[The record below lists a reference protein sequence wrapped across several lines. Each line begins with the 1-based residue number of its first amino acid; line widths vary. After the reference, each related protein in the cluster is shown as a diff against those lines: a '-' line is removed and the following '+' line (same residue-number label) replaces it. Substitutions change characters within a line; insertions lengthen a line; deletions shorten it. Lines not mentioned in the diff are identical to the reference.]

1 MRRRG
6 LAENG
11 RIQSQQIRTQI
22 DILSETGPAG
32 GEVICRLLFSEKF
45 HKWALRPSK
54 GYLIGKPFPTSMD
67 IHERLDKVRALAVFA
82 SDPISSNAYATEAIM
97 SVLILLGSAGL
108 ANTLPLA
115 LAVAGLVLLVIFS
128 YTQTIMHY
136 PVGGGSYRVSRDNLG
151 VLPSLVA
158 AGSLMTD
165 YVLTVAVSVS
175 AGVRATTSA
184 FPELDHHRVLLAL
197 LAIGLITWI
206 NLRGVRESGTI
217 FAMPTYAFVF
227 GGLLVVALGL
237 VRMYGLLGAAP
248 LTANPALVPPAGS
261 LEGFA
266 YTWLLLRAFAGGCT
280 ALTGIEAI
288 SDGVQAFKPP
298 ESRNA
303 TKTMVVMGVMAMSLF
318 IGITFL
324 STHLGLLPNQPESV
338 LSQLGRRVAG
348 TGILYYWLQI
358 STTLILI
365 LAANTGFQD
374 FPRLGFFLAHD
385 GFLPR
390 WMQNRGDRLV
400 FSSGILVLALMSSL
414 LVVLFNANEIAMLPL
429 YALGVMLSF
438 SLSQTG
444 MFRLMGRIRHL
455 KPGEKLKTDFT
466 EVHYERGT
474 GWKRLVNGTGA
485 VTTSIV
491 FVVLATTK
499 FLDGAWIV
507 ILTIPLLVLG
517 FLSIHRHYQKVA
529 ASLRTRDLTTDDLT
543 AIADVVVVPI
553 ADVHRGTLRALA
565 YAKRFSS
572 DVRAV
577 CVTTSTEMRERILKR
592 WARFPEITSSIRL
605 VCIDYEYRDVLHP
618 LVDYIEHINHDEFR
632 DQLTTVVIPEFVAE
646 SLWEQLLHNQ
656 TAWRL
661 RHELAQHRDIVLI
674 NVPFHLQSVK
684 EWRAQQDQARHV
696 ASPDGVADAS
706 APSTEAPSPQGST
719 SPPGDRE

>member
-1 MRRRG
+1 MG
-6 LAENG
+6 
-11 RIQSQQIRTQI
+11 I
-22 DILSETGPAG
+22 ET
-32 GEVICRLLFSEKF
+32 IKS
-45 HKWALRPSK
+45 
-54 GYLIGKPFPTSMD
+54 YLIGRPFPSSMEL
-67 IHERLDKVRALAVFA
+67 HERLDKIRGLAVFA

-108 ANTLPLA
+108 ADTLPLA

-136 PVGGGSYRVSRDNLG
+136 PMGGGSYRVSRDNLG

-165 YVLTVAVSVS
+165 YVLTVSVSVS
-175 AGVRATTSA
+175 AGIRATTSA
-184 FPELDHHRVLLAL
+184 FPNLEQHRVLLAL
-197 LAIGLITWI
+197 LAIALITWI

-217 FAMPTYAFVF
+217 FAIPTYAFVL
-227 GGLLVVALGL
+227 GGLIVIIIGL
-237 VRMYGLLGAAP
+237 VRMFGIFGAAP
-248 LTANPALVPPAGS
+248 LAASSIVVPTAAS

-298 ESRNA
+298 ESKNA
-303 TKTMVVMGVMAMSLF
+303 AQTMIVMGLMAMSLF

-324 STHLGLLPNQPESV
+324 ATHLGLLPDQAESV

-348 TGILYYWLQI
+348 TGVLYYWLQI

-374 FPRLGFFLAHD
+374 FPRLGSFLAQD

-400 FSSGILVLALMSSL
+400 FSSGILVLALVSSL
-414 LVVLFNANEIAMLPL
+414 LVLLFQANEIAMLPL
-429 YALGVMLSF
+429 YALGVMMSF
-438 SLSQTG
+438 SLSQSG

-455 KPGEKLKTDFT
+455 KPGETLKTEIT
-466 EVHYERGT
+466 EVHYETGT
-474 GWKRLVNGTGA
+474 WWKRIVNGTGA
-485 VTTSIV
+485 VTTSVV
-491 FVVLATTK
+491 FVVLAMTK
-499 FLDGAWIV
+499 FRDGAWIV
-507 ILTIPLLVLG
+507 LLTIPILVFG
-517 FLSIHRHYQKVA
+517 FLAIHRHYQKVA
-529 ASLRTRDLTTDDLT
+529 SSLRTRDLTIDDLS
-543 AIADVVVVPI
+543 IVADVAVVPI
-553 ADVHRGTLRALA
+553 ADVHRGTLRALT
-565 YAKRFSS
+565 YAKRLSK

-577 CVTTSTEMRERILKR
+577 CVTTSPEMHERILAR
-592 WARFPEITSSIRL
+592 WARFPEITDSIRL
-605 VCIDYEYRDVLHP
+605 VCIDYEYRDVIHP
-618 LVDYIEHINHDEFR
+618 LVDYIEQINNAEFP
-632 DQLTTVVIPEFVAE
+632 DKLTTVVIPEFVAE
-646 SLWEQLLHNQ
+646 SLWERLLHNQ

-684 EWRAQQDQARHV
+684 EWRAERDKAQGPAPTGGG
-696 ASPDGVADAS
+696 ASDRSPSDGKSADEFHPDTPINSDN
-706 APSTEAPSPQGST
+706 
-719 SPPGDRE
+719 